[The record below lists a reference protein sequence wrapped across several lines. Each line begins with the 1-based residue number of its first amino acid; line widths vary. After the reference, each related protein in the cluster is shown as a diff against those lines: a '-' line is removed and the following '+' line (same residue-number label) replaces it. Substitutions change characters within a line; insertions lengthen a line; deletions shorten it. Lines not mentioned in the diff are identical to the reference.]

1 MTNENNILSARSVS
15 KFDDAI
21 SSKSGISVVSKKF
34 SSAQRLDS
42 VVTDRVKKT
51 QSNGSGSNRSGSR
64 SNKS

>member
-1 MTNENNILSARSVS
+1 MTNEFNMLSAKSVS

-21 SSKSGISVVSKKF
+21 SSKSGISVATKKH

-51 QSNGSGSNRSGSR
+51 QSNGSRSNRSGSR